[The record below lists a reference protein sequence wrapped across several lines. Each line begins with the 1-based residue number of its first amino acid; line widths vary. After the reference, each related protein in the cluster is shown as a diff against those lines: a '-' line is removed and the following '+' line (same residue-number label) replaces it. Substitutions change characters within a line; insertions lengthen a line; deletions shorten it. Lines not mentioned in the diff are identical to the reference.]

1 MHIVIYGVY
10 LLARILGYR
19 HFKKTEEDDPN
30 INIKT
35 TLYSTKKFLSFFI
48 LPIFWLLFATLET
61 SVTFIIGLVIFIICF
76 IMAISK
82 NSKLIL
88 ISLINIG
95 ELFFFGLPSLMNSA
109 SIFSFS
115 VGDELY
121 FLFWKI
127 LSW

>member
-19 HFKKTEEDDPN
+19 HFKKTEEDN
-30 INIKT
+30 QHIKT
-35 TLYSTKKFLSFFI
+35 LLSFFI
-48 LPIFWLLFATLET
+48 LPIFWLLFATSHEL
-61 SVTFIIGLVIFIICF
+61 SITFQMGVVSFIICI

-82 NSKLIL
+82 NTKLIL
-88 ISLINIG
+88 INIINIG
-95 ELFFFGLPSLMNSA
+95 ELLLFGFPSL
-109 SIFSFS
+109 IGTIGLIGIRWT
-115 VGDELY
+115 GDELY